1 MAKGKKTVV
10 DKWKV
15 KKWFE
20 IVAPKMFEN
29 KVIGETM
36 ANDENVLV
44 NRIVSI
50 DLPVL
55 TRAQIQSAMFTK
67 VHFRIT
73 EVKGQHAYT
82 KYIGHQ
88 IANSYLRTIA
98 RRSRTVL
105 DVVVDGNTKDNEGVR
120 LKMIAITGSKVSE
133 NTRKNLWK
141 AAKEVVAGYIT
152 THMLDEL
159 ILDSLQGKVSGK
171 VFNRLKEITAMRKVD
186 TKKMERNEVFK

>member
-10 DKWKV
+10 DKWKA

-36 ANDENVLV
+36 ANDESVLI
-44 NRIVSI
+44 NRIVSV

-55 TRAQIQSAMFTK
+55 TQVQLQSAMFTK
-67 VHFRIT
+67 VHFRII

-82 KYIGHQ
+82 RYIGHQ
-88 IANSYLRTIA
+88 LANSYLRTVA
-98 RRSRTVL
+98 RRGRTIL
-105 DVVVDGNTKDNEGVR
+105 DVVVDGNTKDNESIR
-120 LKMIAITGSKVSE
+120 LKMVAITGSKVSE

-141 AAKEVVAGYIT
+141 AAKEVVVEYIT

-159 ILDSLQGKVSGK
+159 ILDSLQGRVSAK
-171 VFNRLKEITAMRKVD
+171 VFNRLKEITAIRKVD
-186 TKKMERNEVFK
+186 TKKMERKEVFK